1 VCRAWSGRETHFD
14 ARGTRFRIR
23 MPLTLK
29 TRHGPVRY
37 KEVNGIQGHGTA
49 TGPIKVDSRDS
60 HNDMNR
66 VEQMGLSATIP
77 PTRIRRRVADY

>member
-29 TRHGPVRY
+29 TRHGPVQRGRKVY
-37 KEVNGIQGHGTA
+37 RTFY
-49 TGPIKVDSRDS
+49 TSDTSSVDSTETLTMICD
-60 HNDMNR
+60 
-66 VEQMGLSATIP
+66 VLS
-77 PTRIRRRVADY
+77 RWD